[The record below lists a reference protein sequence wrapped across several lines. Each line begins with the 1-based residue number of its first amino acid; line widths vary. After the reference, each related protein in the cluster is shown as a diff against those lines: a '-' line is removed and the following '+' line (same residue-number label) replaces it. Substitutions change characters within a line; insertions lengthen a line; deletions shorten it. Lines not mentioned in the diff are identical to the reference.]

1 MADVE
6 RSKRELESNVQRKER
21 EIGEAVSRL
30 EAEQGLVSKQQRM
43 IKEIQGKYS
52 FILLFYPLG
61 AHHYT
66 TCPPTFSKLL
76 TPMNFVFT
84 VFHKMFEQ
92 ILLFQIIFSG
102 LFIFLVMLRS

>member
-43 IKEIQGKYS
+43 IKEIQGKYKVHTTNRQKLFFLS
-52 FILLFYPLG
+52 FEI
-61 AHHYT
+61 
-66 TCPPTFSKLL
+66 
-76 TPMNFVFT
+76 
-84 VFHKMFEQ
+84 
-92 ILLFQIIFSG
+92 
-102 LFIFLVMLRS
+102 

>member
-6 RSKRELESNVQRKER
+6 RSKRDLESNVQRKER

-52 FILLFYPLG
+52 VHKIHHLILN
-61 AHHYT
+61 
-66 TCPPTFSKLL
+66 S
-76 TPMNFVFT
+76 VFT
-84 VFHKMFEQ
+84 KVYLPN
-92 ILLFQIIFSG
+92 LLERG
-102 LFIFLVMLRS
+102 LFL

>member
-52 FILLFYPLG
+52 
-61 AHHYT
+61 
-66 TCPPTFSKLL
+66 
-76 TPMNFVFT
+76 VD
-84 VFHKMFEQ
+84 
-92 ILLFQIIFSG
+92 
-102 LFIFLVMLRS
+102 

>member
-6 RSKRELESNVQRKER
+6 RSKRDLESNVQRKER

-52 FILLFYPLG
+52 VHKIRHLTYIK
-61 AHHYT
+61 
-66 TCPPTFSKLL
+66 FSFLQI
-76 TPMNFVFT
+76 FT
-84 VFHKMFEQ
+84 KFFEQ
-92 ILLFQIIFSG
+92 ILLFHIIFSG
-102 LFIFLVMLRS
+102 LFLFLIILRH

>member
-43 IKEIQGKYS
+43 IKEIQGKLVSCSVNSKSY
-52 FILLFYPLG
+52 FGFHFY
-61 AHHYT
+61 
-66 TCPPTFSKLL
+66 KLSR
-76 TPMNFVFT
+76 NA
-84 VFHKMFEQ
+84 E
-92 ILLFQIIFSG
+92 G
-102 LFIFLVMLRS
+102 